1 MGKIY
6 HTSAQG
12 RHFRRRKIPHLMQL
26 RVRKVCLSLTR
37 FFKTG
42 VFTTGLNFFL
52 SAGIFSSSRPK
63 IPIQPKYR
71 KYPWNSWGI
80 HCSFHCGINFSQGIG
95 SMESISRSIKVEK
108 FRLSTYCRCI
118 TVSWP
123 YCNSLRGVTLQVD
136 LKMPGGIWFTA
147 PLWLKIS
154 KELNNQ
160 HQMFCLHIYIIEG
173 LSTLS
178 AVCLTLLCWFGFFAD
193 FHYLSLILAR
203 RQYIS
208 NI

>member
-80 HCSFHCGINFSQGIG
+80 HSTAELISPKGLVPWNQFH
-95 SMESISRSIKVEK
+95 
-108 FRLSTYCRCI
+108 
-118 TVSWP
+118 
-123 YCNSLRGVTLQVD
+123 
-136 LKMPGGIWFTA
+136 
-147 PLWLKIS
+147 
-154 KELNNQ
+154 
-160 HQMFCLHIYIIEG
+160 G
-173 LSTLS
+173 LSKLKNFAS
-178 AVCLTLLCWFGFFAD
+178 ALIVDASPSLDLTVILCVVLPCRWIWRCQVEFDSLLRYG
-193 FHYLSLILAR
+193 
-203 RQYIS
+203 
-208 NI
+208 